1 MRKVI
6 YYILFVFAFLFVENA
21 NAAYLNVSSNVQTVY
36 VGDNFYVTV
45 SANDLMGVY
54 NLVSMNGGIASG
66 GDEYGLT
73 IESGDQ
79 YSYSKWYTAKSVGT
93 VDIIA
98 QPVTLYSYSSET
110 IYENTGRVTI
120 NVIERP
126 SYPDPIEINR
136 TYSANNYLSGLAVEG
151 YSIIPEFDKEI
162 LEYSMEVDY
171 NVEKVNIQVSLED
184 ETATVDGVGE
194 REVEEGK
201 NTFTI
206 KVTAEN
212 GNEREYV
219 LNVLVKE
226 LNPTKVK
233 IDKKDYSLVKK
244 EDKLPELENYVKT
257 TVKID
262 NVEVP
267 GLKGKI
273 TKYTLVGLKDE
284 KGDISLYIY
293 DAKNKTYTPYNEI
306 KFANVALYYMEN
318 NNTKYKKTT
327 IKIKGQE
334 VVAYKKSGL
343 DYYLIY
349 GMNLNTGKVNWYTY
363 DKEEGIEIGRE
374 KGRNEKAMEAAE
386 RLIKMNLGTVEQIA
400 TAVNLPVEQ
409 VLEIKEKISVK
420 A

>member
-1 MRKVI
+1 MKKI
-6 YYILFVFAFLFVENA
+6 KFIFLFILSIMLLKTTNVNA
-21 NAAYLNVSSNVQTVY
+21 FGLSVTDTTVYTGSPFAAYIDMTGLTGRCKVTSSNQSVL
-36 VGDNFYVTV
+36 
-45 SANDLMGVY
+45 A
-54 NLVSMNGGIASG
+54 G
-66 GDEYGLT
+66 GDDDFYDNQNGVTGFTVLNP
-73 IESGDQ
+73 GQ
-79 YSYSKWYTAKSVGT
+79 SV
-93 VDIIA
+93 I
-98 QPVTLYSYSSET
+98 TLYCYNPSDQNGDDQGDMSRSIT
-110 IYENTGRVTI
+110 V

-126 SYPDPIEINR
+126 TYPDPIEINR

-151 YSIIPEFDKEI
+151 YSIIPEFDKEV

-171 NVEKVNIQVSLED
+171 NVEKINIQVSLED
-184 ETATVDGVGE
+184 DTASVDGAGE

-201 NTFTI
+201 NTFII

-233 IDKKDYSLVKK
+233 VDKKDYSLVKK
-244 EDKLPELENYVKT
+244 EDKLPELDNYVKT

-262 NVEVP
+262 GNDVP
-267 GLKGKI
+267 ALKGKI

-284 KGDISLYIY
+284 KGDINLYIY
-293 DAKNKTYTPYNEI
+293 DAKNKKYTLYNEI

-318 NNTKYKKTT
+318 NNTNYKKTT

-363 DKEEGIEIGRE
+363 DKEEGTIQKYAG
-374 KGRNEKAMEAAE
+374 GN
-386 RLIKMNLGTVEQIA
+386 
-400 TAVNLPVEQ
+400 
-409 VLEIKEKISVK
+409 KISVIDNNYYLVLVYALTGISGLLLLFVMVLSIK
-420 A
+420 YKKKMN

>member
-1 MRKVI
+1 MKKI
-6 YYILFVFAFLFVENA
+6 KFIFLFILSVMLFKTTNVKA
-21 NAAYLNVSSNVQTVY
+21 FGLSVTDTTVYTGSQFFAYIDMTGLTGRCKVTSSNQ
-36 VGDNFYVTV
+36 
-45 SANDLMGVY
+45 GV
-54 NLVSMNGGIASG
+54 LAG
-66 GDEYGLT
+66 GDDDFYDNQNGVTGFTVLNP
-73 IESGDQ
+73 GQ
-79 YSYSKWYTAKSVGT
+79 SV
-93 VDIIA
+93 I
-98 QPVTLYSYSSET
+98 TLYCYNPSDQNGDDQGDMSRSIT
-110 IYENTGRVTI
+110 V
-120 NVIERP
+120 NVIDRP
-126 SYPDPIEINR
+126 TYPDPIEINR

-184 ETATVDGVGE
+184 ETATVDGAGE

-226 LNPTKVK
+226 LNPTIVK

-284 KGDISLYIY
+284 KGDINLYIY

-363 DKEEGIEIGRE
+363 DKEEGTIQKYAG
-374 KGRNEKAMEAAE
+374 GN
-386 RLIKMNLGTVEQIA
+386 
-400 TAVNLPVEQ
+400 
-409 VLEIKEKISVK
+409 KISVIDNNNYLVLVYALAGISGLLLLFVMILAIK
-420 A
+420 YKKKMN